1 MSAKF
6 VESTHGKKHLC
17 YLGYRY
23 FAKRKNLNGSEY
35 WICVKCSATATSYA
49 DSSVVVRDEH
59 THLPDAT
66 DREVL
71 EMRKNLK
78 RKIIDE
84 SGSVDSI
91 VEEAY
96 HAIHAQPQ
104 STDLIINLPAI
115 RTIKN
120 TSQKQRRKTRP
131 PIPLKIEQFPFPL
144 PDVYCKSTQGEWF
157 LLYDGLLDATRSLIF
172 ATYND
177 IVSIYHSK
185 KIGTVTG
192 HFIHVHPFFIRYI
205 RFMHIMTDYQHHAFL
220 PYLAVNPNKLILRTI
235 TIDFELGVSNVFT
248 KHYPSVI
255 VRGCLFHFGQS
266 LFRKFVDLGLKA
278 AYNDNENLC
287 IWFRSFAA
295 LSLLPLNHMLQG
307 LQCLTS
313 TRPEYPNIQGFLDY
327 YHNTYGPFSK
337 FPPHMYNLYRNITPR
352 TINYLEGRHS
362 RMKKHVNSP
371 HPNIFMVIDFPG

>member
-6 VESTHGKKHLC
+6 VESTHGKNHLC

-84 SGSVDSI
+84 SGSVDRI

-144 PDVYCKSTQGEWF
+144 PDVYCKSTQG
-157 LLYDGLLDATRSLIF
+157 
-172 ATYND
+172 
-177 IVSIYHSK
+177 
-185 KIGTVTG
+185 
-192 HFIHVHPFFIRYI
+192 
-205 RFMHIMTDYQHHAFL
+205 
-220 PYLAVNPNKLILRTI
+220 
-235 TIDFELGVSNVFT
+235 VSNVFT

-255 VRGCLFHFGQS
+255 VRGYLFHFGQS
-266 LFRKFVDLGLKA
+266 LFRKFVDLGLKT

-295 LSLLPLNHMLQG
+295 LSLLPLNHILQG